1 METAVKTPKPKQNNV
16 NGKTQK
22 YSDLTK
28 IYGVGEG
35 KIFCDDSIFNLGKR
49 RVRV

>member
-1 METAVKTPKPKQNNV
+1 METAVKTPKPKKYKVEKKLQ
-16 NGKTQK
+16 
-22 YSDLTK
+22 YSDLSK
-28 IYGVGEG
+28 IYGVLEG